1 MLSYFFIFKRKT
13 GTKTSL
19 IISFIGSAAFYILA
33 SCLSDIAIAIISGVQ
48 IELSDIKDM
57 VIGYIT
63 YFQGGLIGLF
73 LIILILFIAIKIY
86 NKTYQTKIKKA
97 LVACFEI
104 LASFIEICNFGRGFD
119 SMLSG
124 IAIIIAIIILLK
136 IEGSSPIFTFSR
148 FISLAVV
155 AFGTYFSITAYD
167 TLFALAGI
175 FFIIFGLYSLITDRI
190 PGRFYQKKR
199 KRRIN
204 YTQEEK
210 DAAAQEAGRKGEE
223 RVSNVLNKLEGYVI
237 FDAYTLK
244 KEHMYIRNNNGNFNE
259 IDHLVIGPNGIFHIE
274 TKSYSGS
281 ITILENGNWV
291 RVKRDS
297 DEAEELSNPC
307 EQILIHEGVLKGV
320 LGRKYSDYLHSL
332 ICFGNEYRDNYR
344 INGESNCQFDIIFN
358 QDLNNYIMS
367 YNNKISLTNGE
378 IYDVEKIIKDHI
390 SSEKPRI

>member
-1 MLSYFFIFKRKT
+1 MWFVLSYFFIFKRKT

-97 LVACFEI
+97 LVVCFEI

-136 IEGSSPIFTFSR
+136 IEGGSPIFTFSR

-155 AFGTYFSITAYD
+155 AFGAYFSITAYD

-223 RVSNVLNKLEGYVI
+223 RVSNVLNKLEGYTI
-237 FDAYTLK
+237 FDAYTFN

-259 IDHLVIGPNGIFHIE
+259 IDHLVIGPNGVFHIE

-281 ITILENGNWV
+281 ITIIENGNWQL
-291 RVKRDS
+291 
-297 DEAEELSNPC
+297 LSPF
-307 EQILIHEGVLKGV
+307 IL
-320 LGRKYSDYLHSL
+320 
-332 ICFGNEYRDNYR
+332 
-344 INGESNCQFDIIFN
+344 
-358 QDLNNYIMS
+358 
-367 YNNKISLTNGE
+367 
-378 IYDVEKIIKDHI
+378 
-390 SSEKPRI
+390 